1 VASPSLR
8 EPAPGGLLHG
18 CVFTGAFKCYVSM
31 PVSPADRFC
40 THSTCGA
47 PHYDTL
53 SHVFLT
59 CLLASQFWSWLGTLW
74 ESVTGHRFPMTVAV
88 LLADDR
94 RPSRPAPDAEALWV
108 RLSLLCVAALWKAH
122 CRRHHGDHTPLVTVI
137 AGLVPRVRE
146 LMARDAALVT
156 PDGPL
161 IATVGGDTVS
171 TPLPALTQE
180 AFLSRWGHRDALCS
194 WPAAA
199 ARPLFHLTLVHPG
212 PLPPEGRA

>member
-1 VASPSLR
+1 
-8 EPAPGGLLHG
+8 
-18 CVFTGAFKCYVSM
+18 M

-59 CLLASQFWSWLGTLW
+59 CPLASQVWSWLGTLW

-94 RPSRPAPDAEALWV
+94 RPWRPAPDAEALWV
-108 RLSLLCVAALWKAH
+108 RLRLLCEGALWKAH
-122 CRRHHGDHTPLVTVI
+122 CRRHHGHRTPLVIVI
-137 AGLVPRVRE
+137 AGLVSRVRE
-146 LMARDAALVT
+146 LMGGDAALVT

-161 IATVGGDTVS
+161 FATVGG
-171 TPLPALTQE
+171 TPFRRRYPPSLGRPFCPAGAIGTPS
-180 AFLSRWGHRDALCS
+180 APGW
-194 WPAAA
+194 
-199 ARPLFHLTLVHPG
+199 RPLRG
-212 PLPPEGRA
+212 PSST